1 MNLLYLILITSMIFT
16 MSNADQH
23 IVSGTDN
30 EYIKV
35 DEVKPR
41 IRSFFEME
49 LEKDTIIVQ

>member
-1 MNLLYLILITSMIFT
+1 MIFT